1 MLDYIMTIRTNY
13 PELFTLIYAGVT
25 AGSVALLWQLL
36 KNFIHF
42 IKNTFV
48 ISLTVSLQKELNY
61 YAGYQQRAF
70 EQLLSWLSNYKGIKY
85 SKSAHYVGYN
95 SNNKENIFGVGFG
108 SHFIIYKFRLFIIT
122 MRKIEAVG
130 TAEPTSELIIK
141 TIGFSKQPIFNLLN
155 DILVFDNSE
164 IVLVDWLNE
173 GYKYVKLDERDID
186 TVILNKELKQEII
199 QNIDKF
205 IESEPLYKKSGIP
218 HKMGIVLYGKPGT
231 GKTSLIKAIATKYRF
246 SVHTISLNN
255 ISEDNLKGI
264 LSFNDKSVYNII
276 VFEDIDVAKATHNRD
291 KSNNDNTSN
300 KQVDLA
306 GILNTLD
313 GLADANNMIF
323 IATTNHIQKLD
334 PALLRAGRF
343 DYHYE
348 LDYFNYDEV
357 QQYAQLMFNSEIQNL
372 PKDINIAPCNLQ
384 KILLNTKFNKEN
396 FEKELLQLVKRP

>member
-1 MLDYIMTIRTNY
+1 MRANY
-13 PELFTLIYAGVT
+13 PELFTLLYAGVT
-25 AGSVALLWQLL
+25 AGSVALLWQVL
-36 KNFIHF
+36 KGIIHF
-42 IKNTFV
+42 IKNSFLITLS
-48 ISLTVSLQKELNY
+48 ISLQKELNY

-70 EQLLSWLSNYKGIKY
+70 TQILSWLSNYKGFKY
-85 SKSAHYVGYN
+85 SKSAHYVGYD
-95 SNNKENIFGVGFG
+95 KGNIFGIGFG
-108 SHFIIYKFRLFIIT
+108 SHFIIYKFRLFIIS
-122 MRKIEAVG
+122 MNKIEAVG

-155 DILVFDNSE
+155 DILVFDNNE
-164 IVLVDWLNE
+164 ILLIDWLNE
-173 GYKYVKLDERDID
+173 GHKYVKLDERDID

-205 IESEPLYKKSGIP
+205 IESEELYKKSGIP
-218 HKMGIVLYGKPGT
+218 HKMGMVLYGKPGT

-246 SVHTISLNN
+246 NVHTVSLNN
-255 ISEDNLKGI
+255 ISTDSLKGI
-264 LSFNDKSVYNII
+264 LSFKDESVYNII

-291 KSNNDNTSN
+291 GSNINTSN

-313 GLADANNMIF
+313 GLADADNMIF

-357 QQYAQLMFNSEIQNL
+357 QQYSKLMFNSEIQNL
-372 PKDINIAPCNLQ
+372 PKDINIAPCDLQ
-384 KILLNTKFNKEN
+384 KILLNSKFNKEN
-396 FEKELLQLVKRP
+396 FEKELLQLVKGD